1 MIENASKSKFNYTT
15 TQWEATIT
23 QAFKK
28 NTCEVKVLMHGDFM
42 NFQSTHKFLKHLEVF
57 QNKCQVVESE
67 KKNKLMWASTKHVK
81 FTLEKAEL
89 IFFKIQLRR

>member
-1 MIENASKSKFNYTT
+1 
-15 TQWEATIT
+15 
-23 QAFKK
+23 
-28 NTCEVKVLMHGDFM
+28 M
-42 NFQSTHKFLKHLEVF
+42 NFKSTHKFLKHLEVF